1 MRIVPVVLLIA
12 STFLMGSSF
21 VIGKMGLTYFS
32 PLFLTSIRFML
43 GGFLLFLLV
52 ILKMRQ
58 WPSREMLWKSV
69 VIGAFQTAGVMAC
82 IFISM
87 QFISAGESSILTFT
101 NPLLVLIFSSLLL
114 KERYMPRQWLGVFI
128 GLIGVVIV
136 LSGEY
141 HYNAGTWIGFGSAV
155 FWACATLL
163 VKRWAVGLNMW
174 MLSALQ
180 MSFGGLI
187 LLILSVSFES
197 ITAVWSWESFGIVIW
212 LAIPGSLIQFSLWY
226 SLLSKMEPWKASSY
240 LFLAPVFGVLTGALW
255 LHEPL
260 GGNKLVGG
268 LCVFTG
274 IFLSNYKDFQSNKEI
289 NKAA

>member
-1 MRIVPVVLLIA
+1 MGLIPAALLIV

-21 VIGKMGLTYFS
+21 VIGKMGLFYFS

-43 GGFLLFLLV
+43 GGFLLYLLV
-52 ILKMRQ
+52 TLKMRQ
-58 WPSREMLWKSV
+58 WPSWETVWKSA

-101 NPLLVLIFSSLLL
+101 NPLLVLIFSSLLY
-114 KERYMPRQWLGVFI
+114 KERYRPRQWLGIFI
-128 GLIGVVIV
+128 GLAGVVVV

-141 HYNAGTWIGFGSAV
+141 HYNAGTWIGLGAAV
-155 FWACATLL
+155 FWASATLL

-180 MSFGGLI
+180 MSFGGLL
-187 LLILSVSFES
+187 LLILSECFES
-197 ITAVWSWESFGIVIW
+197 IRSVWSWESLGIVLW

-226 SLLSKMEPWKASSY
+226 RLLSKMEPWKASSY

-255 LHEPL
+255 LNEPL
-260 GGNKLVGG
+260 GENKLIGG
-268 LCVFTG
+268 LCVFSG
-274 IFLSNYKDFQSNKEI
+274 IFLSNYKDFRRKKEL
-289 NKAA
+289 NEAA